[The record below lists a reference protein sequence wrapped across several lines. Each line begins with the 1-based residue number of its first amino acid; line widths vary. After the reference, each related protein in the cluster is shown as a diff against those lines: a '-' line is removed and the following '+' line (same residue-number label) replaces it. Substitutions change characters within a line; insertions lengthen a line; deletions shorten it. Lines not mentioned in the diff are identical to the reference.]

1 MLLQEE
7 ESGTCVQEGQENQSK
22 MDLKKKE
29 FTYRGKTIEELK
41 KLDVREFAKF
51 LESRSKRATLRQF
64 QDIENF
70 ISRCKKKE
78 SMDKKIRTHKR
89 NLVIVPQMIGMK
101 IQIHNGNKFLPLE
114 ITGEML
120 GHRLG
125 EFSPT
130 RNRVKHGKVGIG
142 ATKGSKNKAKK

>member
-1 MLLQEE
+1 MIE
-7 ESGTCVQEGQENQSK
+7 
-22 MDLKKKE
+22 LKKKE

-51 LESRSKRATLRQF
+51 LGSSSRRAALRQF

-70 ISRCKKKE
+70 VSRCKMKE
-78 SMDKKIRTHKR
+78 SKNKKIKTHKR
-89 NLVIVPQMIGMK
+89 SMLIVPQMIGMK

-114 ITGEML
+114 VTGEML

-130 RNRVKHGKVGIG
+130 RNRVKHGKTGVG
-142 ATKGSKNKAKK
+142 ATKGSKSKAKK

>member
-1 MLLQEE
+1 MIE
-7 ESGTCVQEGQENQSK
+7 T
-22 MDLKKKE
+22 KKKE
-29 FTYRGKTIEELK
+29 FTYRGKTVEELK

-51 LESRSKRATLRQF
+51 LESRSRRAALRQF

-70 ISRCKKKE
+70 ISRCRKKE
-78 SMDKKIRTHKR
+78 SKDKKIKTHKR
-89 NLVIVPQMIGMK
+89 NLIIVPQMVGMK
-101 IQIHNGNKFLPLE
+101 MQIHNGNKFLPLE

-130 RNRVKHGKVGIG
+130 RNRVKHSKAGVGS
-142 ATKGSKNKAKK
+142 TKGSKSKSKK

>member
-1 MLLQEE
+1 MIE
-7 ESGTCVQEGQENQSK
+7 
-22 MDLKKKE
+22 LKKKE

-51 LESRSKRATLRQF
+51 LESKSRRATLRQF

-78 SMDKKIRTHKR
+78 SNDKKIRTHKR
-89 NLVIVPQMIGMK
+89 NVVIVPQMIGMK
-101 IQIHNGNKFLPLE
+101 IQVHNGNKFLPVE

-130 RNRVKHGKVGIG
+130 RNRVKHGKTGVG
-142 ATKGSKNKAKK
+142 ATKGSKSKSKK

>member
-1 MLLQEE
+1 MEI
-7 ESGTCVQEGQENQSK
+7 
-22 MDLKKKE
+22 KKKD

-51 LESRSKRATLRQF
+51 LESRPRRAALRQF

-70 ISRCKKKE
+70 VSRCREKE
-78 SMDKKIRTHKR
+78 SRDKEIRTHKR
-89 NLVIVPQMIGMK
+89 NLIIVPQMVGMK
-101 IQIHNGNKFLPLE
+101 IQVHNGNKFLPFE

-130 RNRVKHGKVGIG
+130 RNRVKHGKTGMG
-142 ATKGSKNKAKK
+142 ATKGSKAKSKK